1 MGQKCSSWRRRRRHR
16 GEKEQP
22 LLAEAAET
30 PPRVGE
36 DEESLSAGVGQ
47 TGGGR
52 SPPIPFVPT
61 HDDRSPAPSKSFTS
75 EEKRSESPPAPSG
88 ALGTASQL
96 SSASGTRARVCVCA
110 SCRYNRAHINSASQ
124 TGRMN

>member
-47 TGGGR
+47 TGGVR
-52 SPPIPFVPT
+52 SPPIPSVPT
-61 HDDRSPAPSKSFTS
+61 HDDRSPSPSKSFTS
-75 EEKRSESPPAPSG
+75 EKERSESPPAPSG

-96 SSASGTRARVCVCA
+96 SSASGTRVRVCACVLHA
-110 SCRYNRAHINSASQ
+110 DTIEH
-124 TGRMN
+124 T